1 MRPFT
6 LSSSGP
12 GPFCPVMLNAPW
24 AAQNGNFSQGQGET
38 VLGASPDIH
47 QYICR
52 ECRHQP
58 SPRACYFT
66 AEKDRQA
73 AWLGH
78 AWGLA
83 PPGTSVS

>member
-24 AAQNGNFSQGQGET
+24 AAQNGNFPRGRGRPSLEP
-38 VLGASPDIH
+38 VLTSTNTFA
-47 QYICR
+47 
-52 ECRHQP
+52 ECRRQP